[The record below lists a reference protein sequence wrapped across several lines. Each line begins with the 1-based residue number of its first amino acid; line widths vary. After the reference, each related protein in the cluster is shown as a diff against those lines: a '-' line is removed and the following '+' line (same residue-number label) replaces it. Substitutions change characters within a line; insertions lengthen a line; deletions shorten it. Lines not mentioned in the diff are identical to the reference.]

1 MGHGGLAR
9 RFAVLAIGVGVTF
22 SLAPARAGAVGA
34 QTGDDDPIL
43 PPAEDGDVQ
52 IAPVDEPA
60 DPGDTVPVDARE
72 SAADEDGGRGLDPAD
87 LVGPWGLLALVSVGL
102 TVVTATRLRRM
113 VHLWLSPVWLRQ
125 SGFGDPAEETTT
137 SFSLLVPARREDPV
151 LGRALDRLAELD
163 HPAYEVLV
171 IVGRDDPFTH
181 DIAIAA
187 AARHPERIRVIA
199 ENNFHESAS
208 TALNTA
214 LDVCRGEYVGVF
226 EAGDKVHRKLLR
238 SVDTCLAT
246 TGADV
251 LQGGVQILDLDARWF
266 GIRNVVERYFWFRSR
281 LHFHA
286 HQGFTPLDVTTVFIR
301 TAVVRDAGGWD
312 EGCVAE
318 NCELGV
324 RLSVDGVPTAVAY
337 EPELATRRLC
347 PDRTRDLLRQQTRA
361 VQGYLQV
368 LKAGVWKR
376 LPEGRQRLLAR
387 AALLRPLVEALT
399 GAAVVITL
407 AAALL
412 GGAPPIVVL
421 AALLPAVPVLMTVV
435 VEMAGLAELSR
446 THGSGIGLRDYIRLV
461 VTAVPYWLVSAVG
474 AVRAVLA
481 VLRPRRTRNRS
492 GDGSKVDDN
501 EVGFR
506 GDTLPGGA
514 GHGAIGPA
522 PTVLAGDPSWTSPP
536 TGWERANAGDPSWAT
551 ATDVWGRPIDDPV
564 QTGGTVAG
572 WPAGWHDP
580 EEVRAAGMG
589 QAWAHTEDMVDAG
602 DAGDAG
608 RVAEAAE
615 QDEPAAHDEHVE
627 RQYGGRYAVAA
638 TTGEHDV
645 TIDLAGAG
653 SWAGVGALVPSYQ
666 GRRNSRDPGW
676 PTGWGSREDDTTPST
691 VAADSGWPLVPAAA
705 DLAPGGQ
712 PSPPDQAGQVAP
724 TGHSDQ
730 VTEVAPTGPSAQP
743 TPARRTAP
751 AQGSNG
757 PGVIPGGRRKP
768 VWSDGPDAGP
778 GPEPEPEPGDD
789 RTRTR
794 PER

>member
-1 MGHGGLAR
+1 MSL
-9 RFAVLAIGVGVTF
+9 
-22 SLAPARAGAVGA
+22 SLACAWTGAAGASTR
-34 QTGDDDPIL
+34 QEDPLL
-43 PPAEDGDVQ
+43 PPADDGDVQ

-72 SAADEDGGRGLDPAD
+72 GTAAQDDEGRGLDPSD
-87 LVGPWGLLALVSVGL
+87 LLGPWAVLVVLSLGL
-102 TVVTATRLRRM
+102 TVVAATRLRRM
-113 VHLWLSPVWLRQ
+113 VHLWLSPAWLRQ
-125 SGFGDPAEETTT
+125 SGFGPPAEETTT

-214 LDVCRGEYVGVF
+214 LDVCRGEFVGIF
-226 EAGDKVHRKLLR
+226 EAGDKVHRRLLR

-301 TAVVRDAGGWD
+301 TEVVRAAGGWD

-324 RLSVDGVPTAVAY
+324 RLSVDGVSTAVAY

-368 LKAGVWKR
+368 LEAGVWKR

-387 AALLRPLVEALT
+387 AALLRPLVEAMT

-407 AAALL
+407 VAALL
-412 GGAPPIVVL
+412 AGAPPIVLLAVL
-421 AALLPAVPVLMTVV
+421 VPVVPVLMTVV

-446 THGSGIGLRDYIRLV
+446 THGSGIGIRDYIRLV
-461 VTAVPYWLVSAVG
+461 VTAVPYWLVSAWG

-481 VLRPRRTRNRS
+481 VLRPRSS
-492 GDGSKVDDN
+492 GRAKDDGDLSAG
-501 EVGFR
+501 EVGIR

-514 GHGAIGPA
+514 AGRGALGPA
-522 PTVLAGDPSWTSPP
+522 PTLPVDDPSWTSPP
-536 TGWERANAGDPSWAT
+536 SGWERANAGDPTWAT
-551 ATDVWGRPIDDPV
+551 PTDVWGRPLGDAVPAAGSPD
-564 QTGGTVAG
+564 G
-572 WPAGWHDP
+572 WPAGWQVP
-580 EEVRAAGMG
+580 
-589 QAWAHTEDMVDAG
+589 
-602 DAGDAG
+602 
-608 RVAEAAE
+608 
-615 QDEPAAHDEHVE
+615 DEPLVPEVVGAASDDGVLDDEDGAGEDEGRSDYDHDEHVE
-627 RQYGGRYAVAA
+627 RRYGGRYAAAA
-638 TTGEHDV
+638 TTGDHDL
-645 TIDLAGAG
+645 TIDLA
-653 SWAGVGALVPSYQ
+653 SLGALVPAIPA
-666 GRRNSRDPGW
+666 RRNAGDPGW
-676 PTGWGSREDDTTPST
+676 PTGWGPREDDGGAAPDVVDAT
-691 VAADSGWPLVPAAA
+691 VDSGWPL
-705 DLAPGGQ
+705 APG
-712 PSPPDQAGQVAP
+712 PAQATQTQA
-724 TGHSDQ
+724 TQ
-730 VTEVAPTGPSAQP
+730 TAATQ
-743 TPARRTAP
+743 TAP
-751 AQGSNG
+751 ATQARQPAQSG

-768 VWSDGPDAGP
+768 VFSDEP
-778 GPEPEPEPGDD
+778 GPTPASAPGDEPD
-789 RTRTR
+789 PSTGDGTA